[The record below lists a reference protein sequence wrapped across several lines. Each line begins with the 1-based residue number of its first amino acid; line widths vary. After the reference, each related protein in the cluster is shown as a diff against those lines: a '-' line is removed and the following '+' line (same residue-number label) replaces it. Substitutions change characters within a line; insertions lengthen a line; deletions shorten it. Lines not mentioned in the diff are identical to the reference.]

1 MKTVKLLLANSDRRS
16 SNLSEVVIRDL
27 CFERAIVECT
37 RTSRID
43 EFLFLGTREQFDLI
57 IVAPDHLVPE
67 PSRKMAHVPVDEA
80 LRGIR
85 RIKRQCAAPMIAVC
99 VPAGYESALIEA
111 GAAAAL
117 GLFFRSEALEVESC
131 ESAHQ
136 TEPECETHKHLRRTE
151 LMWDWGPRL
160 LHDRS
165 LAIGRRIPVLLADQ
179 PKLSQQTASPG
190 RGRTRGT
197 VLAALALEAVT
208 RRASR
213 SAVRIASGMTS

>member
-1 MKTVKLLLANSDRRS
+1 MTTVKLLLANSDRRS

-85 RIKRQCAAPMIAVC
+85 RIKRQCAAPVIAVC

-111 GAAAAL
+111 GADAAL
-117 GLFFRSEALEVESC
+117 GLFFRSEALEAEIRNVMTLPERVE
-131 ESAHQ
+131 ATPQ
-136 TEPECETHKHLRRTE
+136 TRWSLVGGFLRG
-151 LMWDWGPRL
+151 LQRL
-160 LHDRS
+160 S
-165 LAIGRRIPVLLADQ
+165 TQ
-179 PKLSQQTASPG
+179 
-190 RGRTRGT
+190 
-197 VLAALALEAVT
+197 
-208 RRASR
+208 
-213 SAVRIASGMTS
+213 